1 MLTIS
6 DSVAQVLATC
16 GHLERARYRGDT
28 KAGDQYLH
36 IKHMVMYTYIY
47 IYYIRYLHK
56 MNHKISNDTSMIQC
70 FTIVY

>member
-1 MLTIS
+1 VAVLTIS

-47 IYYIRYLHK
+47 IILDIYTK
-56 MNHKISNDTSMIQC
+56 
-70 FTIVY
+70 